1 MTDEKKEGKT
11 LLEMLERRGWS
22 LDIAKY
28 HNEEHYRW
36 ELYMPFDIK
45 TMDKGWPAFEGQ
57 VIHDTEK
64 KAKASADNWLARV
77 RSNFAKPNT
86 AAYLTP
92 TISPM
97 VDDVGSRWTVTGA
110 RCALRLKFVWDFD
123 AENDYWSKLLAMYE
137 VYCTH
142 KLNEYIDELKDAN
155 ADEVRNRLLER
166 MEKRRDEEIERNYR
180 LDKRYKETHAEL
192 NTVLGEQ
199 LNLKRDLDEAKA
211 RWQEA
216 EGKLKEFKQVMA
228 SAPEPTIPHDV
239 QELRKKCHEATQKLI
254 QSEKQIRVLRDNM
267 VEAQNLAQ
275 NRQLKIDEIDKA
287 LEERKSFLKRAL
299 EDCKKFR
306 EERFELEKK
315 AKNLEVAN
323 KELEEERVRQ
333 NALYVKLNNLRFQ
346 EVEDRDKKIKYQKE
360 SMANGSEAREEL
372 HRCNDILGKKNK
384 DLEDK
389 VSKHENYAKKI
400 EAENA
405 ELRKELAEAK
415 AEIEFL
421 RDEINMLK
429 IPKKLEKINA
439 SLVREND
446 DLQKEVGE
454 AKAEIARLREL
465 VNNLQREADEEA
477 LAVSKSDGETIHKL
491 KNENADIYVQ
501 LKKAE
506 DQANANFSEIVR
518 LRKVR
523 EDMRG
528 RMWAL
533 RSENEMLED
542 KIAGIF
548 KSNPQPTP
556 SDAPEECK
564 APE

>member
-267 VEAQNLAQ
+267 VEAQNLAR
-275 NRQLKIDEIDKA
+275 NRQQ
-287 LEERKSFLKRAL
+287 RAL

-333 NALYVKLNNLRFQ
+333 NASYVKLNNLRFQ
-346 EVEDRDKKIKYQKE
+346 EVEERDKKIKYQKE

-405 ELRKELAEAK
+405 ELRKELQELKEDFVEHNIGEALAAASDEKPVKELAEAK

-454 AKAEIARLREL
+454 AKAEIARLR
-465 VNNLQREADEEA
+465 
-477 LAVSKSDGETIHKL
+477 
-491 KNENADIYVQ
+491 
-501 LKKAE
+501 
-506 DQANANFSEIVR
+506 
-518 LRKVR
+518 KVR

-556 SDAPEECK
+556 SDAPEVCK